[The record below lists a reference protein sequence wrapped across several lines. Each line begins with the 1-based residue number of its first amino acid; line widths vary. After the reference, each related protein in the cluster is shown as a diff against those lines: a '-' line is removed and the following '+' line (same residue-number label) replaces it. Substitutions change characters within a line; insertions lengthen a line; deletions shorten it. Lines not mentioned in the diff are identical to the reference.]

1 MKPRRGGRGR
11 GIGLVLLGGALA
23 GGAVACGKAAV
34 GTGAAAG
41 TVGRDLAGSATEVP
55 RGAEV
60 CAMQKA
66 LAAPTPGAEKPL
78 RETCEDAATSEE
90 LWRRAM
96 IVLGAYTARLEAMTA
111 GADATSSGQLAA
123 ARTGVTGPTWIEV
136 DDPAEV
142 EARAAVAKLVEL
154 LERDEQK
161 QDLDDTV
168 KAAAPYVQTLCEGMD
183 PYFDAQLGALAE
195 IRRDVEKRQTN
206 RSDRRCGMVDNRS
219 FCVGES
225 AQDRLDQGAIYG
237 QVAAL
242 SRGYVDAKNALSRL
256 CAAHAELAEA
266 AENGR
271 VKQRDTTA
279 AMVDAVKGAKVTT
292 LADATESGDVSAG
305 TGATPPKAK

>member
-1 MKPRRGGRGR
+1 M
-11 GIGLVLLGGALA
+11 GLVLLGAALA
-23 GGAVACGKAAV
+23 GGTPACGKAAV

-41 TVGRDLAGSATEVP
+41 MVGRDLAERAAEVP

-96 IVLGAYTARLEAMTA
+96 IVLGAYSARLEAVTG
-111 GADATSSGQLAA
+111 GADATSAGRLAA

-136 DDPAEV
+136 DEPAEV

-168 KAAAPYVQTLCEGMD
+168 KTAAPHVKTLCDKMD
-183 PYFDAQLGALAE
+183 PYLDAQLGALAE
-195 IRRDVEKRQTN
+195 IRQDVEKRQTT

-225 AQDRLDQGAIYG
+225 AQDRLDQGAIFG
-237 QVAAL
+237 EVTAL
-242 SRGYVDAKNALSRL
+242 SRGYVDAKNALARF

-266 AENGR
+266 AEDGR
-271 VKQRDTTA
+271 VKRRDTTA
-279 AMVDAVKGAKVTT
+279 ALVDAVRAAKVTT
-292 LADATESGDVSAG
+292 LADAAAEPAPADPAG
-305 TGATPPKAK
+305 FDRQS